1 MKCFHDSTADAV
13 ATCPQCGKGL
23 CHGCTSRFSPIV
35 CESCCVVGNRK
46 RATEIYV
53 RLTITTVLFVGVTTL
68 LGAQQ
73 RVPGIYAPIGG
84 AIVVC
89 LFWGTRLI
97 GPPST
102 ADRINSALH
111 PIAGL
116 FGSLIRLV
124 LAGIFGLFAAPAGIA
139 SSIAELA
146 RIRRTLHEIEHPV
159 AVDQLSADVS
169 GV

>member
-1 MKCFHDSTADAV
+1 
-13 ATCPQCGKGL
+13 
-23 CHGCTSRFSPIV
+23 
-35 CESCCVVGNRK
+35 VVGNRK